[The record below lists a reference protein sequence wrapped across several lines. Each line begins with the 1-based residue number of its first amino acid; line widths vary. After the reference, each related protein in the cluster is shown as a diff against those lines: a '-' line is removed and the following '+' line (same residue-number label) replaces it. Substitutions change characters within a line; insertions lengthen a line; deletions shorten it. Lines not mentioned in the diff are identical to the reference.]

1 MRTEP
6 LDQSNLYLFHE
17 GTQTQAYAL
26 FGAHPL
32 QQDGQWGTRF
42 AVWAPHATNVWI
54 EGDFNQQMSLNNG
67 PWTFTKVW
75 KKTLKLGVFYLIA
88 VFIANIFLSYIIGSD
103 AVLQIISEPI
113 SQHFSG
119 FITLLIFYIDNIL

>member
-1 MRTEP
+1 MK
-6 LDQSNLYLFHE
+6 

-54 EGDFNQQMSLNNG
+54 EGDFNQWCGNG
-67 PWTFTKVW
+67 FRMDRIADSGIWALFVP
-75 KKTLKLGVFYLIA
+75 GVGAGALYKICDSARVRRDPRQSRPVRFCGRTA
-88 VFIANIFLSYIIGSD
+88 AEHRVQG
-103 AVLQIISEPI
+103 
-113 SQHFSG
+113 G
-119 FITLLIFYIDNIL
+119 GRR

>member
-54 EGDFNQQMSLNNG
+54 EGDFNQWCGNG
-67 PWTFTKVW
+67 FRMDRIADSGIWVLFVP
-75 KKTLKLGVFYLIA
+75 GVGAGALYKYAIQHESGEIRVKADPFAFAAELRPSTA
-88 VFIANIFLSYIIGSD
+88 SRVVD
-103 AVLQIISEPI
+103 AGDFQ
-113 SQHFSG
+113 
-119 FITLLIFYIDNIL
+119 